1 MLIIIHCII
10 FMAPETN
17 TGGRMLRSGRSGLR
31 RSQRNKKAPS
41 TRRISRYHTKRLYKR
56 QDEALSATK
65 NKSKK
70 KHVTEK
76 SSINIRNESSAGVES
91 WARRIVSPLSNL
103 ALSVEPFGWPPLFL
117 EADLDPASD
126 CSSTLVLSAE
136 LAFSSLLLSLS
147 YNLKAQLTV

>member
-17 TGGRMLRSGRSGLR
+17 TGGRILRSGRTGLQ

-70 KHVTEK
+70 KHVMEK
-76 SSINIRNESSAGVES
+76 ASINIRNESSAGVES
-91 WARRIVSPLSNL
+91 WARRIASPLLN
-103 ALSVEPFGWPPLFL
+103 
-117 EADLDPASD
+117 
-126 CSSTLVLSAE
+126 
-136 LAFSSLLLSLS
+136 
-147 YNLKAQLTV
+147 